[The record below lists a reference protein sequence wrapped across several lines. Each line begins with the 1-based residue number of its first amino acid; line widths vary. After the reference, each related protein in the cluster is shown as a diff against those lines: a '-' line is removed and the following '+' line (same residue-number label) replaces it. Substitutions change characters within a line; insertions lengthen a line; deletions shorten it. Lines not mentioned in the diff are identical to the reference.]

1 MINCKNCNKP
11 FQPTFNK
18 GSEQVYCS
26 IKCRQEN
33 AQKRMYN
40 RIKDE
45 VIGTMPQPKQQP
57 IINQQPY
64 LNSNE
69 LLDLKMEIE
78 RMKYEQKLRD
88 IENHYAMMLDK
99 IQNRMDLIESRNNE
113 YDDEPVKEESNEF
126 LKTLSGILPLVIEKM
141 QKQS

>member
-11 FQPTFNK
+11 FQATFNK

-26 IKCRQEN
+26 VKCRQEN

-40 RIKDE
+40 RIKEE
-45 VIGTMPQPKQQP
+45 VMGTVPQVKQQP

-78 RMKYEQKLRD
+78 RMKYEQKLRE
-88 IENHYAMMLDK
+88 IENNYAMMINQ
-99 IQNRMDLIESRNNE
+99 IQGKMDLIVSKFEE
-113 YDDEPVKEESNEF
+113 YDDEPIKEESNEF
-126 LKTLSGILPLVIEKM
+126 LKTISGILPLVIEKI